1 MNRRTDNT
9 MAKSNRIKVQTTIY
23 KTIHIKLKVGVW
35 FQRYSVFLFS
45 KIYTILASNFIIFKV
60 VFNVFYLPVNWASVY
75 A

>member
-9 MAKSNRIKVQTTIY
+9 MAKSKRIKVQTTIY
-23 KTIHIKLKVGVW
+23 KTIHIQLKVGVW

-60 VFNVFYLPVNWASVY
+60 VFNVFLLPVN
-75 A
+75 